1 MVEKTTD
8 LDNGFECKNMEVD
21 IMPTAVKIIHD
32 ERIFAEQMREYVEQ
46 LEQEAK
52 TSKEKAR
59 KDAVK
64 ALKETGVINNNG
76 SAKKKIVSWE

>member
-1 MVEKTTD
+1 MVEKWTSS
-8 LDNGFECKNMEVD
+8 DNNSDCNDKEVD

-32 ERIFAEQMREYVEQ
+32 ERLFAEQMREYVARLEEQ
-46 LEQEAK
+46 AK
-52 TSKEKAR
+52 TSKTQAK

-76 SAKKKIVSWE
+76 SSKKKIVSWE